1 MAGDA
6 GDEGVLC
13 WQLAGH
19 EVGVSCVKEHL
30 APEMNPECLWVGVP
44 VLFPQRPH
52 RYSLLSCVWS
62 ARHTCVS
69 LERGSLSPLPLRR
82 PLGVLN

>member
-52 RYSLLSCVWS
+52 RYSLLSCLLGTRVCPWREGVCPP
-62 ARHTCVS
+62 APCAVP
-69 LERGSLSPLPLRR
+69 LEY
-82 PLGVLN
+82 